1 MHEMSICESV
11 IQSLESIAAREGAK
25 KVTQVSLEIG
35 CFAGVEN
42 EALRFCFDA
51 VTKNTIAEG
60 ARLDIIDENG
70 TANCFE
76 CGNVFEITSRLAECP
91 KCNSVRLMVSGG
103 DALRIKTL
111 EIE

>member
-11 IQSLESIAAREGAK
+11 VQSLEAIAAREGAK

-42 EALRFCFDA
+42 DALRFCFDA
-51 VTKNTIAEG
+51 VTKGTIAES
-60 ARLDIIDENG
+60 ARLEIIAQNG
-70 TANCFE
+70 QANCFE
-76 CGNVFEITSRLAECP
+76 CGNSFEVDSRLAECP
-91 KCNSVRLMVSGG
+91 KCNSARLMVSGG